1 MSRTAAFL
9 NSTLFAFLFLILSA
23 TGVAQ
28 QPLTVQKIKGNL
40 YMVKGGSGA
49 NTGFFIG
56 DKEVMVIDSK
66 MTADSTKQEI
76 EEIKKLT
83 DKPITRIV
91 LTHSDGD
98 HVNGLNGFPTGLKI
112 YAHPQTAK
120 DMEEAAKTA
129 NTQYLRDYLPNE
141 VCSPCTAS
149 TASAQAIKAGGEDVL
164 LYYFGPAHTSGDLV
178 VYFPTERAA
187 FIGDLAFLGRDP
199 LVHRQ
204 KGGTSVGCVST
215 LKSLIALKADAYI
228 AGHNDPLSSK
238 DLQALATSIEE
249 KQNKVKG
256 MIAEGK
262 SLDEIRKEFGIAP
275 PAAAPGR
282 PGFRSLVE
290 VIYLELTEKR

>member
-1 MSRTAAFL
+1 MSRSDAFL
-9 NSTLFAFLFLILSA
+9 KSILFAFLFLMLTTA
-23 TGVAQ
+23 GVAQ
-28 QPLTVQKIKGNL
+28 QPLAVQKIKGNL

-66 MTADSTKQEI
+66 MTADSAKQEI

-98 HVNGLNGFPTGLKI
+98 HINGLNGFPAGLKI
-112 YAHPQTAK
+112 HAHPQTAK
-120 DMEEAAKTA
+120 DMKEAAKA
-129 NTQYLRDYLPNE
+129 GNTQYLGDYLPNE
-141 VCSPCTAS
+141 ICSPCTAS
-149 TASAQAIKAGGEDVL
+149 TAGAQVIKAGGEDVV
-164 LYYFGPAHTSGDLV
+164 LYHFGPAHTSGDLV
-178 VYFPTERAA
+178 VYFPAERAA

-204 KGGTSVGCVST
+204 KGGTSIGYVST
-215 LKSLIALKADAYI
+215 LKSLIALKADTYI

-249 KQNKVKG
+249 KQSKVKG
-256 MIAEGK
+256 MVAEGK
-262 SLDEIRKEFGIAP
+262 SLDEIRKEFGIATA
-275 PAAAPGR
+275 AAAPGR
-282 PGFRSLVE
+282 SSFRSLVE
-290 VIYLELTEKR
+290 VIYLELTEKK